1 MNKTKKHGI
10 KKGRE
15 ASINS
20 WKHVTMNQYNTSIIV
35 INDLGKRKKKK
46 SNTNTKILGKK
57 KKKNSPWLFC
67 FLFDLFFVITFEC
80 VNLSFKKILIKK
92 KMFLETI
99 VIEFQ
104 LSEFL

>member
-35 INDLGKRKKKK
+35 INDLGKRKKKNQTPTQK
-46 SNTNTKILGKK
+46 YWGKK
-57 KKKNSPWLFC
+57 R
-67 FLFDLFFVITFEC
+67 
-80 VNLSFKKILIKK
+80 KKIHLGCFVFYLIY
-92 KMFLETI
+92 FLSSHLN
-99 VIEFQ
+99 V
-104 LSEFL
+104 